1 MTDPIQT
8 EADKPPGPPE
18 DEPTHG
24 IVEEIKEGIE
34 HVKEEIQEDIEHVK
48 EGIEH
53 VVEHVPKPVRWTVKR
68 LFWAAMLSLAALV
81 VLLVLTAI
89 LYVANRTEWAAKE
102 LTVIINQTLAR
113 RSDVELEIRDIKGN
127 PLNGVRLLDASVRFR
142 EGDQPPLLVAQV
154 IRLNYSAIGLLRGSS
169 PIVLELE
176 QPVVRLAKGPD
187 GKLRLP
193 RWKAEPRG
201 ITGRP
206 SRGFDVRLRIA
217 NGSVRLPRPLEG
229 VEGLTLEAR
238 AQTGGHS
245 SATIERMSWTRG
257 PYGSV
262 LQSLRGEITEG
273 DSVRCLIRELRTGD
287 VELRGKAAWARGAG
301 QRLVALDVARV
312 RWAWLARVFKNNVF
326 DVPGEGKVLVH
337 AAGRERWSGDFAGVF
352 DWDGLAIDGHGRFDG
367 GSGGW
372 TVEPL
377 SGRSKAGDL
386 EGRFV
391 YSSTAWEVGGDVR
404 HGQPARW
411 AVLHIPGWPSGDL
424 NGRFRYA
431 VAAKGPDQ
439 LDARL
444 VSSQLAGWR
453 ADSARVTMSF
463 PEGRPDTFRVET
475 FRRGG
480 GMTLLGVT
488 APDGWHGRYQIAGLP
503 LDEWPDG
510 RASGI
515 RGQLVRGEGTVEG
528 RSGELYV
535 GGALEGATTDWF
547 GARIERWRMEEI
559 EGRLLPT
566 PDLAFRSALGNV
578 TFLGIH
584 FDSAA
589 AGLRLGDRAMGI
601 ATLAAH
607 AGDTLFTASGRA
619 AWSPDHWNLTFDRA
633 AAKSA
638 QFDWT
643 ADPPVTLAGDAR
655 GVSFERLA
663 MRDGDAR
670 MNISGRW
677 GAPPSGS
684 YSFRAHGEHLDLGR
698 LGLPLEWGLEG
709 RSDATL
715 IVDGPSGSPRWT
727 FDAVARQPG
736 ARGHRSDSLVLAL
749 SGGRGELEV
758 RRLDLKVGEGSL
770 EAHGRVERT
779 SQPWPD
785 TLTAEGVQ
793 AWLADAARWEGTV
806 RTVAFPLDRVQAL
819 SPAAGEWGGRLDAT
833 LAVGGSPGQPRLE
846 LSAEARPISWRD
858 YHVDHAAVRA
868 EFHDGRLAVEQI
880 QVSRGGVESSASG
893 GMALRLRLGSP
904 PEVPDAP
911 MTWKLDIPSG
921 DLAVVPLFVPQIG
934 SASGHFDLSA
944 AVTGTARRPL
954 LSGSGRVRG
963 GVVRLAAREEELR
976 GLDADFR
983 LDPTGVH
990 LESLTASQG
999 DRGRL
1004 TGKGDVKLK
1013 GLAIDGYRFD
1023 LSLRDF
1029 AAVETGSYAA
1039 EFDGDFVVTN
1049 GPRVRG
1055 TVLPQVT
1062 GTVESRHAVVL
1073 IDFTNQT
1080 ETEQLAATTQEL
1092 FWTYRV
1098 QVSATSNLHWQPPGG
1113 DIEFSA
1119 DLTVEQ
1125 TRDSLMV
1132 YGDMRALRGT
1142 YFFLS
1147 NRFDVTRADL
1157 TFDNLSGVNPV
1168 LDVEAGTRVKQPVGR
1183 TDCPTKGGAE
1193 DITATITGRAN
1204 EPVVAFT
1211 SSPNSWGEN
1220 CILQELTVGRFQND
1234 KNAFNPQDPLDS
1246 YLTQAINR
1254 TLSAE
1259 MSRAFNGYVNEWV
1272 LERERGG
1279 LLTGEG
1285 DLIVGVGFPV
1295 SRNLQVRYRQRV
1307 PGMER
1312 EYGGTGKP
1320 TDPFERDVE
1329 AEYRLNRFFYIST
1342 ELKQRRILT
1351 GSTGSV
1357 VGTPDFNVNLKA
1369 RWEY

>member
-8 EADKPPGPPE
+8 ETEKPPGPP
-18 DEPTHG
+18 DEEPPHG
-24 IVEEIKEGIE
+24 LVEEIKEEIA
-34 HVKEEIQEDIEHVK
+34 HVTEEIQEEIEHVK

-53 VVEHVPKPVRWTVKR
+53 AVEHVPKPVRWTVSR
-68 LFWAAMLSLAALV
+68 LFWAAMLSLGALV

-102 LTVIINQTLAR
+102 LTVLINQTLAR
-113 RSDVELEIRDIKGN
+113 RSDVEFEIRDIKGN
-127 PLNGVRLLDASVRFR
+127 PFTGVRLLDASVRFR
-142 EGDQPPLLVAQV
+142 KGDQPPLLSAQV
-154 IRLNYSAIGLLRGSS
+154 IRVSYSAIGLVRGRG

-176 QPVVRLAKGPD
+176 QPVVRLANGPD

-193 RWKAEPRG
+193 RWKSEPKVKF
-201 ITGRP
+201 GRP
-206 SRGFDVRLRIA
+206 GRGFDVGIRIA
-217 NGSVRLPRPLEG
+217 KGSLRLPRPLEG
-229 VEGLTLEAR
+229 IEGLTLDAHVE
-238 AQTGGHS
+238 TGGAA
-245 SATIERMSWTRG
+245 SATVERMSWTRG

-287 VELRGKAAWARGAG
+287 LELRGRAAWAPGAA

-312 RWAWLARVFKNNVF
+312 RWAWLARVFRNNVF
-326 DVPGEGKVLVH
+326 DVPGEGRVLVH
-337 AAGRERWSGDFAGVF
+337 AVGAERWSGDFAGVF
-352 DWDGLAIDGHGRFDG
+352 DWNGLAIDGHGRFDG
-367 GSGGW
+367 GREGW

-377 SGRSKAGDL
+377 SGQSKAGDL

-391 YSSTAWEVGGDVR
+391 YNSSAWEVAGDVR

-411 AVLHIPGWPSGDL
+411 AVLHIPGWPAGDL
-424 NGRFRYA
+424 NGWFRYG
-431 VAAKGPDQ
+431 VEAKGADQ
-439 LDARL
+439 LEARL
-444 VSSQLAGWR
+444 GSSQLAGWR
-453 ADSARVTMSF
+453 ADSARVAMSF
-463 PEGRPDTFRVET
+463 PEGAPDTFRVDT

-480 GMTLLGVT
+480 GMTLIGVT
-488 APDGWHGRYQIAGLP
+488 AKDGWQGRYQIAGLP

-515 RGQLVRGEGTVEG
+515 RGLLVRGEGTVEG
-528 RSGELYV
+528 RRGELHV
-535 GGALEGATTDWF
+535 GGALEGAGTDWF
-547 GARIERWRMEEI
+547 GARIEGWRMVEI

-566 PDLAFRSALGNV
+566 PDLAFRSSLGNV
-578 TFLGIH
+578 TFLGVH
-584 FDSAA
+584 FDSAS
-589 AGLRLGDRAMGI
+589 AGIRLGDRAMEI
-601 ATLAAH
+601 ATLAGH
-607 AGDTLFTASGRA
+607 AGDTLFTAAGRA
-619 AWSPDHWNLTFDRA
+619 AWSADRWNLTFDHA

-643 ADPPVTLAGDAR
+643 ADPPVTLAGDGK

-663 MRDGDAR
+663 MRDGEAR

-677 GAPPSGS
+677 AAPPGGT
-684 YSFRAHGEHLDLGR
+684 YSFRARGERLDLGR
-698 LGLPLEWGLEG
+698 LGLPLDWGLEG

-715 IVDGPSGSPRWT
+715 IVDGASGSPRWT

-736 ARGHRSDSLVLAL
+736 ARGHRADSLVLAL
-749 SGGRGELEV
+749 AGGPGELEV
-758 RRLDLKVGEGSL
+758 RTLNLRLGDGSL
-770 EAHGRVERT
+770 DARGRVERT

-806 RTVAFPLDRVQAL
+806 RTDAFPLDRVQAL
-819 SPAAGEWGGRLDAT
+819 SPAARDWGGRLDGT
-833 LAVGGSPGQPRLE
+833 LAVGGSPGRPRLE
-846 LSAEARPISWRD
+846 LSAEARPFAWRD
-858 YHVDHAAVRA
+858 YHVDHARARA
-868 EFHDGRLAVEQI
+868 EFHDGRLVVEQI

-893 GMALRLRLGSP
+893 EMPLRLRLGSSA
-904 PEVPDAP
+904 EVPDAP

-944 AVTGTARRPL
+944 RVAGTARRPQ

-983 LDPTGVH
+983 LDPSGVH
-990 LESLTASQG
+990 LDSLSARQG

-1004 TGKGDVKLK
+1004 TGRGDVKLK
-1013 GLAIDGYRFD
+1013 GLAPDGYRFD
-1023 LSLRDF
+1023 LTLRDF
-1029 AAVETGSYAA
+1029 TAVETGSYAA

-1055 TVLPQVT
+1055 QALPQVT

-1080 ETEQLAATTQEL
+1080 ESEQLAATTQEL

-1098 QVSATSNLHWQPPGG
+1098 QVSATSNLHWQPPDG

-1119 DLTVEQ
+1119 DLTLEQ

-1142 YFFLS
+1142 YYFLS
-1147 NRFDVTRADL
+1147 NRFDVSKADL

-1168 LDVEAGTRVKQPVGR
+1168 LDVEAVTRVKQPVAGA
-1183 TDCPTKGGAE
+1183 TCASKGTE

-1204 EPVVAFT
+1204 EPVVAFS
-1211 SSPNSWGEN
+1211 SSPDDWEEP
-1220 CILQELTVGRFQND
+1220 CILRELTVGRFADD
-1234 KNAFNPQDPLDS
+1234 KGGVSPQAPLDS
-1246 YLTQAINR
+1246 YVTQAINR

-1259 MSRAFNGYVNEWV
+1259 MSRTFNGYINEWV

-1279 LLTGEG
+1279 LLGEG